1 MSGIE
6 ITIRIVAGLVL
17 LGLNALFV
25 TTEFALTRLRQ
36 FDKED
41 LGDRRTLNLAWDMT
55 GQLEIYL
62 TSCQVGITL
71 TSILLG
77 VVFEPGVTELI
88 HPLTALIGLSAARTS
103 VLSVVLSVV
112 GIQLM
117 HTVWGEQTPTYL
129 GVEKPIEVAALFSP
143 VVYAWTWVAYP
154 VIFVGDYLAKGTL
167 HLMGITLTRSWTET
181 SGEEIESRAELR
193 QHLGRLLSE
202 GELSDERRKEVLN
215 ALDIEARST
224 RSIMIDRSDIRAI
237 RVDRSVEENLDL
249 VEEHR
254 YSRYPLI
261 DGNLDEFLG
270 IIYLPALLPQVD
282 ALQEGTASWEDIAAA
297 PMSVPADLPISE
309 LVDRFQDERQE
320 MAVVED
326 EDGTVVGLVTST
338 DALEAIIGELRDPFD
353 EGA

>member
-1 MSGIE
+1 
-6 ITIRIVAGLVL
+6 
-17 LGLNALFV
+17 
-25 TTEFALTRLRQ
+25 
-36 FDKED
+36 
-41 LGDRRTLNLAWDMT
+41 
-55 GQLEIYL
+55 
-62 TSCQVGITL
+62 
-71 TSILLG
+71 
-77 VVFEPGVTELI
+77 
-88 HPLTALIGLSAARTS
+88 
-103 VLSVVLSVV
+103 
-112 GIQLM
+112 
-117 HTVWGEQTPTYL
+117 
-129 GVEKPIEVAALFSP
+129 
-143 VVYAWTWVAYP
+143 VYAWTWVAYP

-181 SGEEIESRAELR
+181 SDEEIESRAELR

-270 IIYLPALLPQVD
+270 IIYLPALLPKVTD
-282 ALQEGTASWEDIAAA
+282 LQEGTASWEDIAAA